1 MSEIKKEQ
9 VKIDIGMKG
18 ENQEWNA
25 ISLLKNANPEQFFE
39 NSKTFSNLMMMYSC
53 AIREIKTKLEVLD
66 DEFSVRYKRNPISS
80 IQTRVKKPL
89 SIYKKLQKYGL
100 GVSEENIINGL
111 SDVAGVRVI
120 CSFIEDIYMI
130 AALLA
135 NQDDITVLKV
145 KDYIKAPKANGYRS
159 YHMIVEI
166 PVFFSKGKTLMKVE
180 IQIRTIA
187 MDFWASLE
195 HQLRYKKDI
204 EDVECH
210 EEISRKLFACA
221 ETIARTDKEMQE
233 IKRMI
238 GEFNDLS

>member
-1 MSEIKKEQ
+1 MSKAKKEQ
-9 VKIDIGMKG
+9 VKIDIDMKG
-18 ENQEWNA
+18 ENPEWNA
-25 ISLLKNANPEQFFE
+25 IGFLRDADPEAFFE
-39 NSKTFSNLMMMYSC
+39 NSKTFSNLMMMYNC

-66 DEFSVRYKRNPISS
+66 EEFSTRYKRNPIAS

-100 GVSEENIINGL
+100 GISEENIINGL
-111 SDVAGVRVI
+111 NDVAGVRVI
-120 CSFIEDIYMI
+120 CSFIEDIYMV

-145 KDYIKAPKANGYRS
+145 KDYIENPKPNGYRS

-166 PVFFSKGKTLMKVE
+166 PVFFSRGKTPMKVE

-204 EDVECH
+204 EAVKGH
-210 EEISRKLFACA
+210 EEISEKLLACA
-221 ETIARTDKEMQE
+221 ETIAKTDIEMQK

>member
-1 MSEIKKEQ
+1 MELKWEEREWGEDEFPKGSAPEKFFRDSKEF
-9 VKIDIGMKG
+9 
-18 ENQEWNA
+18 A
-25 ISLLKNANPEQFFE
+25 
-39 NSKTFSNLMMMYSC
+39 NLMMMYKC
-53 AIREIKTKLEVLD
+53 AIREVQTKLEVLD

-80 IQTRVKKPL
+80 IQTRVKKPI
-89 SIYKKLQKYGL
+89 SIFRKLKKYGL
-100 GVSEENIINGL
+100 ELTPENILKGL
-111 SDVAGVRVI
+111 HDVAGVRVV
-120 CSFIEDIYMI
+120 CAFIDDIYMV

-135 NQDDITVLKV
+135 NQDDITVLQV
-145 KDYIKAPKANGYRS
+145 KDYIKEPKANGYRS

-166 PVFFSKGKTLMKVE
+166 PVFFSRGKTPMKVE

-204 EDVECH
+204 EDVEGH
-210 EEISRKLFACA
+210 EEISGRLLECADTISDTDRK
-221 ETIARTDKEMQE
+221 MQE